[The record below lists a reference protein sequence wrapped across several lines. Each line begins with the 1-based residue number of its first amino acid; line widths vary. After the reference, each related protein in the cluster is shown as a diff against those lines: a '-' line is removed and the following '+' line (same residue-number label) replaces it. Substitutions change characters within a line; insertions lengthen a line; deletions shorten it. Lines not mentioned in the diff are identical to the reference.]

1 MPIPHVSPPR
11 SGAILPAIMA
21 STEPAGTSEYMSA
34 TPAGLTA
41 ETLQAEV
48 AQTVTSAP
56 RWFVLRAYKNEKKA
70 EEVLSGDQGL
80 PYFIPKQY
88 AVRTYHGK
96 KTKHLVP
103 VIPGLVFV
111 HATHADICEFKKRHN
126 FLQFVMKTR
135 RAGGQAAQSRA
146 ATSTH
151 MQPAPDRATAGL
163 VSTPQPT
170 QDYLIVPDKQMADF
184 IQVAGQHEAAIDFYA
199 PEELHLEKGT
209 PVRILGGPFDGVE
222 GSFLKVQGARARRLV
237 VQIPNTL
244 AAVVSVEPDLVE
256 VIKNR

>member
-1 MPIPHVSPPR
+1 MV
-11 SGAILPAIMA
+11 
-21 STEPAGTSEYMSA
+21 
-34 TPAGLTA
+34 TPTTA
-41 ETLQAEV
+41 ETPQA
-48 AQTVTSAP
+48 ASASAATAP

-70 EEVLSGDQGL
+70 EEVLSGDNGL

-96 KTKHLVP
+96 KTKCLVP

-111 HATHADICEFKKRHN
+111 HASHADICEFKKQHN

-135 RAGGQAAQSRA
+135 RTATQRRTVTPMSRTT
-146 ATSTH
+146 ATVN
-151 MQPAPDRATAGL
+151 RATTATAPTHTAA
-163 VSTPQPT
+163 STD

-199 PEELHLEKGT
+199 PDELHLEKGT

-222 GSFLKVQGARARRLV
+222 GTFLKVQGARARRLV

-256 VIKNR
+256 VIKT

>member
-1 MPIPHVSPPR
+1 MPIPHVSPSL
-11 SGAILPAIMA
+11 SGAILPAMPPTTVKTSVVPA
-21 STEPAGTSEYMSA
+21 VSTAP
-34 TPAGLTA
+34 
-41 ETLQAEV
+41 
-48 AQTVTSAP
+48 SAP

-70 EEVLSGDQGL
+70 EEVLSGESGL

-111 HATHADICEFKKRHN
+111 YATHADICELKKRHN

-135 RAGGQAAQSRA
+135 RT

-163 VSTPQPT
+163 VSTPKTT

-222 GSFLKVQGARARRLV
+222 GTFLKVQGARARRLV

-244 AAVVSVEPDLVE
+244 VAVVSVEPDLVE

>member
-1 MPIPHVSPPR
+1 MPIPHVSPSR
-11 SGAILPAIMA
+11 SGTILPAIMA
-21 STEPAGTSEYMSA
+21 STEHAGTSEVMSA
-34 TPAGLTA
+34 TPVGLTA

-96 KTKHLVP
+96 KTKHRVP

-135 RAGGQAAQSRA
+135 RTGGQVT
-146 ATSTH
+146 ATRPS
-151 MQPAPDRATAGL
+151 A
-163 VSTPQPT
+163 TPQTT

-184 IQVAGQHEAAIDFYA
+184 IQVAGQHEAAIDYYA

-222 GSFLKVQGARARRLV
+222 GIFLKVQGARARRLV

>member
-1 MPIPHVSPPR
+1 MSSPHVSPSR
-11 SGAILPAIMA
+11 SGAILPATMA
-21 STEPAGTSEYMSA
+21 STEPAGISEYMSA
-34 TPAGLTA
+34 TPVAPTA
-41 ETLQAEV
+41 ETLQAPES
-48 AQTVTSAP
+48 QTAP
-56 RWFVLRAYKNEKKA
+56 SDTRWFVLRAYKNEKKA
-70 EEVLSGDQGL
+70 EEVLSNDQGL

-135 RAGGQAAQSRA
+135 RTGGQAA
-146 ATSTH
+146 T
-151 MQPAPDRATAGL
+151 APSRATAA
-163 VSTPQPT
+163 VNRTTSPAARPSATPQTT

-184 IQVAGQHEAAIDFYA
+184 IRVAGQHEAAIDFYA

-222 GSFLKVQGARARRLV
+222 GIFLKVQGARARRLV

>member
-1 MPIPHVSPPR
+1 MPPTTVKTSVVPEVS
-11 SGAILPAIMA
+11 
-21 STEPAGTSEYMSA
+21 TTS
-34 TPAGLTA
+34 
-41 ETLQAEV
+41 
-48 AQTVTSAP
+48 SAP

-135 RAGGQAAQSRA
+135 RTGRQAA
-146 ATSTH
+146 TV
-151 MQPAPDRATAGL
+151 PNRATAAT
-163 VSTPQPT
+163 VSPSATPKTT

-184 IQVAGQHEAAIDFYA
+184 IQVAGQHEAAIDYYA

-222 GSFLKVQGARARRLV
+222 GIFLKVQGARARRLV

-256 VIKNR
+256 VIKNRIQG